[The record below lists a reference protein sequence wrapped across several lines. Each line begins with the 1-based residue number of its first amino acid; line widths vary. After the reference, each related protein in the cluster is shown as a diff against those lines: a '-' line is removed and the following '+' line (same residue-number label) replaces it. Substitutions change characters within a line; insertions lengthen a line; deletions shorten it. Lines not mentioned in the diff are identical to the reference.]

1 MVFGWGK
8 KKTQK
13 QEPESIEPEEQQ
25 ISFDKIPVLT
35 DEIKALRAKTI
46 VAETKSIR
54 NDMDTDLS
62 EIKNI
67 VKELEKDNLNVDDID
82 KHLQILVVRGKELV
96 ISTIK
101 NETKENL
108 PEISKFENV
117 LELNSAIGQK
127 LKRIGDVL
135 GRQSRVIHIFAKKYA
150 EKLKGHLEILTSNH
164 AELMQRIKSYK
175 NLDEQISEIL
185 QKLNEYNNSEKN
197 IEKLEKKIS
206 SLHKAISSLNDEI
219 DSLQSNIDNL
229 KSSENY
235 LKYTNDFKNLEE
247 FLKQKDKIKNEIDLQ
262 FTKIS
267 RPLGRYEYVS
277 SLEKEQKTLLNKII
291 SNPIDVLTSHN
302 KADIITILSS
312 VRKGVENGSISV
324 KEPDKSLHSIDETIE
339 LIDGF
344 IAKTS
349 EFFSKKTELEKE
361 LEVFSKDELDA
372 LENNL
377 IKANENKNDSESKIK
392 TFENEI
398 SETKKKLPKLIV
410 DIESLLQS
418 ISAKKYKIIL

>member
-8 KKTQK
+8 KKPQK
-13 QEPESIEPEEQQ
+13 QEPESVAPKEEQ
-25 ISFDKIPVLT
+25 ISLGKISSLT
-35 DEIKALRAKTI
+35 DEIKTLRAKTI
-46 VAETKSIR
+46 VSETKSIR
-54 NDMDTDLS
+54 NKMDTDLY

-67 VKELEKDNLNVDDID
+67 AKELEKDNLKVDDID

-101 NETKENL
+101 NETKDKL
-108 PEISKFENV
+108 PEISKYENV
-117 LELNSAIGQK
+117 MQLNSAISQK

-150 EKLKGHLEILTSNH
+150 EKLKEHLEILTANH
-164 AELMQRIKSYK
+164 AELMQRIKNYK
-175 NLDEQISEIL
+175 NLDEQISEIS

-206 SLHKAISSLNDEI
+206 SLQKTISSLNNDI
-219 DSLQSNIDNL
+219 DSTQSYIDKL
-229 KSSENY
+229 KSSEKY
-235 LKYTNDFKNLEE
+235 LKYTNNLKKLEE
-247 FLKQKDKIKNEIDLQ
+247 FSKEKDKLKNEIDLQ

-277 SLEKEQKTLLNKII
+277 SLEKEQKTLLSKMI
-291 SNPIDVLTSHN
+291 SNPMDVLTGQN
-302 KADIITILSS
+302 KDDIITILSS

-344 IAKTS
+344 ITKTLD
-349 EFFSKKTELEKE
+349 FFSKKNELEKE
-361 LEVFSKDELDA
+361 LDIFDKNELEQ
-372 LENNL
+372 LEENL
-377 IKANENKNDSESKIK
+377 IKATENKNDSELKIK

-398 SETKKKLPKLIV
+398 LETKKKLPKLIV
-410 DIESLLQS
+410 DIEATLQS
-418 ISAKKYKIIL
+418 ISAKKYKIIF